1 MYSGEA
7 LSIALMLTA
16 MIDEWL
22 FLIFLIFIL
31 PNSTCTYL
39 FEAGQNGRGKR
50 VWTDALVS

>member
-31 PNSTCTYL
+31 PNSVHIFL
-39 FEAGQNGRGKR
+39 KQVKMEGVKESGQ
-50 VWTDALVS
+50 TPL